1 MISQM
6 LMIFTLLT
14 IWISLAWGLVILF
27 SAVHFWF
34 KHSDF
39 RVDTSPLP
47 YYPKVTIVVP
57 AHNEDV
63 VIAQTTKAI
72 LDMNYPHDRVELLL
86 FADNCSDNT
95 YAECLSVQAMPEY
108 AGRNLTIIDRT
119 GTGGKAGVLNDA
131 LEMATGEYICV
142 YDADAMPEKNAL
154 YFLVK
159 EVMKDPERHVASF
172 GRNKTR
178 NANQNFLT
186 RCINQEIVV
195 TQRVHHVGMWHLF
208 KIGRIPG
215 TNFIIQTDFV
225 KSIGGWKNGALTED
239 TDISFKIMQS
249 GKLIALAYNSEAFQ
263 QEPETLKSYYMQRK
277 RWAKGNYEVVLSN
290 FKHLFGRAN
299 WRVKLEVFNYSCVFF
314 WFNFAIVL
322 SDLIFLANVL
332 AICLNLFF
340 PDVRVP
346 FAFDA
351 DNIYIAQLM
360 LFNWILMIGLYLM
373 QIMIALASQFGQA
386 TTKQIWLA
394 LAAYFT
400 YAQMFIVVSID
411 SISSIVLDKV
421 LRRKETKWVKTK
433 RFAG

>member
-1 MISQM
+1 MISQI
-6 LMIFTLLT
+6 LMIFTLIS

-39 RVDTSPLP
+39 RVDTTPLP

-63 VIAQTTKAI
+63 VIAQTAKAI
-72 LDMNYPHDRVELLL
+72 LDLNYPHDRVELLL

-95 YAECLSVQAMPEY
+95 YQECLSVKAMPEY
-108 AGRNLTIIDRT
+108 AGRDLTIINRS

-131 LEMATGEYICV
+131 LKMATGDYICV

-159 EVMKDPERHVASF
+159 EVMKDPERRVASF

-215 TNFIIQTDFV
+215 TNFLIQTEFV

-290 FKHLFGRAN
+290 FKHLFGKGN
-299 WRVKLEVFNYSCVFF
+299 WRVKLEVFNYSCIFF

-322 SDLIFLANVL
+322 SDLIFLANIIAMLVR
-332 AICLNLFF
+332 IFV
-340 PDVRVP
+340 PDFDIP

-351 DNIYIAQLM
+351 NNIYITQLM

-386 TTKQIWLA
+386 TSKQVWLA
-394 LAAYFT
+394 LLAYFT
-400 YAQMFIVVSID
+400 YAQLFIIVSID
-411 SISSIVLDKV
+411 SITSIVMDKI

>member
-1 MISQM
+1 MISQI
-6 LMIFTLLT
+6 LMIFTLIS
-14 IWISLAWGLVILF
+14 IWLSLAWGLVILI
-27 SAVHFWF
+27 SAVQFWL

-39 RVDTSPLP
+39 RVDTSPLL

-63 VIAQTTKAI
+63 VIAQTAKAI

-86 FADNCSDNT
+86 FADNCSDRT
-95 YAECLSVQAMPEY
+95 YEECLAVKALPEY
-108 AGRNLTIIDRT
+108 AGRDVTIIDRT
-119 GTGGKAGVLNDA
+119 GTGD
-131 LEMATGEYICV
+131 YICV

-159 EVMKDPERHVASF
+159 EVLKDPERHVASF

-195 TQRVHHVGMWHLF
+195 TQRVHHVGMWNLF

-215 TNFIIQTDFV
+215 TNFIIQTEFV

-263 QEPETLKSYYMQRK
+263 QEPETLKTYYMQRK

-290 FKHLFGRAN
+290 FKHLFGKGN
-299 WRVKLEVFNYSCVFF
+299 WRVKLEVFNYSCIFF

-322 SDLIFLANVL
+322 SDLIFFANVL
-332 AICLNLFF
+332 AMFIHLFA
-340 PDVRVP
+340 PGVQIP
-346 FAFDA
+346 FAFDSE
-351 DNIYIAQLM
+351 NIYIAQLM
-360 LFNWILMIGLYLM
+360 LFNWVLMIGLYLL
-373 QIMIALASQFGQA
+373 QINIAMASQFGQA
-386 TTKQIWLA
+386 TVKQIWLA
-394 LAAYFT
+394 LAAYFS
-400 YAQMFIVVSID
+400 YSQLFIIVSID
-411 SISSIVLDKV
+411 SISSIIMDK
-421 LRRKETKWVKTK
+421 LLHREGTKWVKTK

>member
-1 MISQM
+1 MISQI

-95 YAECLSVQAMPEY
+95 YAECLSVQALPEY

-215 TNFIIQTDFV
+215 TNFLIQTDFV

-290 FKHLFGRAN
+290 FKHLFSRGN

-332 AICLNLFF
+332 AICLNFFF

-394 LAAYFT
+394 LVAYFS